1 LATPLSGGQV
11 TLQKRALTTAACHK
25 CRQGKAKCD
34 GQRPNCGRCR
44 RKGLDC
50 SYDRAPNE
58 TPALALKREHE
69 SLKNQFARVKAANDA
84 MVQIFEVLRTRPA
97 SETTFVLSLLQEGID
112 AEDILRQI
120 SEGDLL
126 LQMHLR
132 PETNFRFEF
141 PWRAEMPSYIRGSQ
155 NPYLAAPIHGA
166 SYAPETEFQ
175 IARRNA
181 AITSQYL
188 MPLSAAR
195 VMDAR
200 LESIRPSLYTNV
212 SKNDKVMRA
221 LLHDFILYGYDW
233 ACVLQLNDFLDDMLA
248 HRHDFCSPLLVNVV
262 LAYST
267 HCSNAFPRRAQYWNP
282 NTLGYRFLAEARRL
296 WDIEFLATTPTLPSF
311 QGGILLYLLYMLY
324 GMDKIAFSFRQEL
337 YRCIRTLNLDARMIP
352 GENYRYRRSRGVS
365 VWFWF
370 WMQSCVV
377 MATLFKPMLT

>member
-1 LATPLSGGQV
+1 
-11 TLQKRALTTAACHK
+11 
-25 CRQGKAKCD
+25 
-34 GQRPNCGRCR
+34 
-44 RKGLDC
+44 
-50 SYDRAPNE
+50 
-58 TPALALKREHE
+58 
-69 SLKNQFARVKAANDA
+69 
-84 MVQIFEVLRTRPA
+84 
-97 SETTFVLSLLQEGID
+97 
-112 AEDILRQI
+112 
-120 SEGDLL
+120 
-126 LQMHLR
+126 
-132 PETNFRFEF
+132 
-141 PWRAEMPSYIRGSQ
+141 MPSYIRGSQ

-267 HCSNAFPRRAQYWNP
+267 VNCANHKTMRVILMIRHSTAAMPSLVGHSIGIPTRLAIVSLPRRDDFGTSSSSLP
-282 NTLGYRFLAEARRL
+282 L
-296 WDIEFLATTPTLPSF
+296 LPSQAF
-311 QGGILLYLLYMLY
+311 KEAFFCICCTCCMEWTKLRSPSGRSSTDAY
-324 GMDKIAFSFRQEL
+324 G
-337 YRCIRTLNLDARMIP
+337 P
-352 GENYRYRRSRGVS
+352 
-365 VWFWF
+365 
-370 WMQSCVV
+370 
-377 MATLFKPMLT
+377 